1 MNRIDS
7 RARGNAPQLLGK
19 YKKLAEE
26 ASRNGDRVQAEYYLQ
41 FADHYFRVIADGK
54 TRQDEQRQRRDD
66 NRDSRDSDDD
76 SNEDESDNRG
86 NETANEREPRSR
98 RESSCDDNPFVRDN
112 RQRRSRRSRD
122 EEQSS
127 DGDET
132 EGSVKNSG
140 GLDPQAL
147 PPAIGD
153 TGAAEAAPEKPKRTR
168 RPRKPKAEESES
180 GDSDMQQAVNG

>member
-7 RARGNAPQLLGK
+7 RARGNAPQLLDK

-86 NETANEREPRSR
+86 NETA
-98 RESSCDDNPFVRDN
+98 
-112 RQRRSRRSRD
+112 
-122 EEQSS
+122 
-127 DGDET
+127 
-132 EGSVKNSG
+132 
-140 GLDPQAL
+140 L
-147 PPAIGD
+147 
-153 TGAAEAAPEKPKRTR
+153 AP
-168 RPRKPKAEESES
+168 
-180 GDSDMQQAVNG
+180 